1 MAAHEDV
8 DAYLA
13 DLGDEAR
20 EVVVRIRAVVHEQVP
35 GLTETIRYD
44 MPTFQLDG
52 QSLVHVAGWT
62 KHVSIYPEPRADA
75 ALADALAPYSSG
87 RGTLKFPLDDVR
99 YDLVARVVTALA
111 QERRTR

>member
-20 EVVVRIRAVVHEQVP
+20 EVVTRIRAVVHEQVP

-52 QSLVHVAGWT
+52 RSLVHVAGWA
-62 KHVSIYPEPRADA
+62 KHVSIYPQPHGDA

-87 RGTLKFPLDDVR
+87 RGTLKFPLDDLP
-99 YDLVARVVTALA
+99 YDLVARAVAALA
-111 QERRTR
+111 QERTTS